1 MSEPGDQGQQESAA
15 APAADSGS
23 SAQPHVP
30 VEAHLPTDAY
40 PTAYPSTYPMP
51 DPSPAAP
58 AWETAPTY
66 PAAAPA
72 YPAADPYG
80 YQSGAPPVL
89 QQYRPGAHPV
99 GSYQPYGSAGRNPA
113 GYPYAVGEAPM
124 CGLAVA
130 SLVCGIVWVYWI
142 TSILA
147 IVFAAVALGKIQR
160 EGLRGRGL
168 AIAGLVLGLVWMALL
183 GLALIGFVVGGTSGV
198 VPFAGN

>member
-1 MSEPGDQGQQESAA
+1 MSEPGDQGQQSTAA
-15 APAADSGS
+15 APAVDSGS

-40 PTAYPSTYPMP
+40 PIS

-58 AWETAPTY
+58 AWDMVPTY
-66 PAAAPA
+66 PAAAPT

-80 YQSGAPPVL
+80 YHSGAFPPVQ
-89 QQYRPGAHPV
+89 QQYRPRAHPA
-99 GSYQPYGSAGRNPA
+99 GSYQQSGPAGPYLA
-113 GYPYAVGEAPM
+113 GYPYAVREAPM

-130 SLVCGIVWVYWI
+130 SLVCGIVWAYWI

-147 IVFAAVALGKIQR
+147 IIFAAVALGKIKR

-168 AIAGLVLGLVWMALL
+168 AVAGLVLGLVWMALL
-183 GLALIGFVVGGTSGV
+183 ALGLIGFVVGGTSRL
-198 VPFAGN
+198 VPFTGG